1 MRSLTWKL
9 TLFVIGISLL
19 SIAIVFLLARWITV
33 REFDRLVIAQTRS
46 DVIERATTYYQQTGN
61 WQGVIDA
68 MPRPG
73 REGAPPPRPGQ
84 TPLRPFAI
92 LDLAG
97 CVVLPAGRFNMGNCN
112 PAVGNE
118 LREPLLL
125 DGQAIG
131 TLIAVGAAPGLNRV
145 EEAYLMRTNRAILWS
160 AVGATLLAVLVGL
173 VAARALVRPLQ
184 RLTTAIRAMTAGD
197 LHQEVPIQ
205 SQDEIGELARAFN
218 QMSADLARA
227 NQARRQMTAD
237 IAHDL
242 RNPLMV
248 MMGYLEAM
256 RDGVLEPTPK
266 RLATLYDE
274 AHHLQHLVNDLR
286 TLSLADAGELTLQR
300 EAVFPY
306 ELLLRAYRAWLSQA
320 QQRDIILICRAPEGL
335 PALSVDVERLNQVLN
350 NLISNALRYTP
361 PAGRIVLAARQQ
373 DEQIRLTIQDNGAG
387 IAADHLPFIFDRF
400 YRADPARTENNSGNS
415 DESGLGL
422 AIARSIVEAHGGTL
436 CVESAGVDQGVTFTI
451 SLPVILREECVIIA
465 NQ

>member
-1 MRSLTWKL
+1 
-9 TLFVIGISLL
+9 
-19 SIAIVFLLARWITV
+19 
-33 REFDRLVIAQTRS
+33 
-46 DVIERATTYYQQTGN
+46 
-61 WQGVIDA
+61 
-68 MPRPG
+68 
-73 REGAPPPRPGQ
+73 
-84 TPLRPFAI
+84 
-92 LDLAG
+92 
-97 CVVLPAGRFNMGNCN
+97 MGNCN

-173 VAARALVRPLQ
+173 AAARALVRPLQ

-373 DEQIRLTIQDNGAG
+373 DEQILLTIQDNGAG

-436 CVESAGVDQGVTFTI
+436 RVESAGVDK
-451 SLPVILREECVIIA
+451 A
-465 NQ
+465 

>member
-9 TLFVIGISLL
+9 TLLVIGVSLL
-19 SIAIVFLLARWITV
+19 SIAIVFLLARWVTV
-33 REFDRLVIAQTRS
+33 REFDRLVMAQTRS
-46 DVIERATTYYQQTGN
+46 DVIERATTHYQQVGS

-73 REGAPPPRPGQ
+73 REGAPPPPPGQ
-84 TPLRPFAI
+84 TPPRPFAI
-92 LDLAG
+92 LDQAG
-97 CVVLPAGRFNMGNCN
+97 CVVLPAGHFDLGDCN
-112 PAVGNE
+112 LPVGPE
-118 LREPLLL
+118 EREPLLL
-125 DGQAIG
+125 GEQPIG
-131 TLIAVGAAPGLNRV
+131 TLITVNVNPGLNRV
-145 EEAYLMRTNRAILWS
+145 ERAYLLHTNRAILWS
-160 AVGATLLAVLVGL
+160 AAGATLLAVIVGL
-173 VAARALVRPLQ
+173 MAARALVRPVQ
-184 RLTTAIRAMTAGD
+184 QLTAAIHAMAAGN
-197 LHQEVPIQ
+197 LHQQVSIQ

-218 QMSADLARA
+218 QMSADLVRA

-248 MMGYLEAM
+248 IIGYLEAM

-286 TLSLADAGELTLQR
+286 TLSLADAGELPLQR
-300 EAVFPY
+300 EAVFPD

-320 QQRDIILICRAPEGL
+320 QQRDIMLVCRAPEGL
-335 PALSVDVERLNQVLN
+335 PALQVDGERMNQVLN

-361 PAGRIVLAARQQ
+361 TAGRIALGAAQQ
-373 DEQIRLTIQDNGAG
+373 GEQIILTVQDNGAG
-387 IAADHLPFIFDRF
+387 IAVEQLPLIFDRF
-400 YRADPARTENNSGNS
+400 YRADPARTEAD

-436 CVESAGVDQGVTFTI
+436 RVDSAGLGQGATFSI
-451 SLPVILREECVIIA
+451 SLPFA
-465 NQ
+465 PT

>member
-1 MRSLTWKL
+1 VRSLTWKL
-9 TLFVIGISLL
+9 TLFVIGVSLL
-19 SIAIVFLLARWITV
+19 SITIVFLLARWITV

-46 DVIERATTYYQQTGN
+46 DVIARARTHYQQVGS
-61 WQGVIDA
+61 WQGVIDV

-73 REGAPPPRPGQ
+73 REGAPPPPPGQ
-84 TPLRPFAI
+84 TPPRPFAI
-92 LDLAG
+92 LDQQG
-97 CVVLPAGRFNMGNCN
+97 CVVLPAGRFDLGDCN
-112 PAVGNE
+112 PSMGPE
-118 LREPLLL
+118 EREPLVL
-125 DGQAIG
+125 DDQPIG
-131 TLIAVGAAPGLNRV
+131 TLITVNTNPGLNRV
-145 EEAYLMRTNRAILWS
+145 EAAYLMRTNRAILWS
-160 AVGATLLAVLVGL
+160 AVGATLLAVMVGL
-173 VAARALVRPLQ
+173 VTARTLVRPLQ
-184 RLTTAIRAMTAGD
+184 RLTTAIHAMTAGD

-248 MMGYLEAM
+248 MIGYLEAM

-300 EAVFPY
+300 EVISPTD
-306 ELLLRAYRAWLSQA
+306 LLLRAYRAWLSQA
-320 QQRDIILICRAPEGL
+320 RQRDIALLCRAPEGL
-335 PALSVDVERLNQVLN
+335 PAVSVDAERINQVLN

-361 PAGRIVLAARQQ
+361 PDGRIVLAAQQ
-373 DEQIRLTIQDNGAG
+373 QGDQIVLTVQDNGTG

-400 YRADPARTENNSGNS
+400 YRADPARTETGG
-415 DESGLGL
+415 ESGLGL
-422 AIARSIVEAHGGTL
+422 AIARSIVETHGGTL
-436 CVESAGVDQGVTFTI
+436 RVTSLGVGQGTTFSLHLPLLTES
-451 SLPVILREECVIIA
+451 
-465 NQ
+465 

>member
-9 TLFVIGISLL
+9 TLFVIGVSLL

-33 REFDRLVIAQTRS
+33 REFDRLVMAQTRS
-46 DVIERATTYYQQTGN
+46 DVIDRATTYYRQTGG

-73 REGAPPPRPGQ
+73 REGAPPPPPGQ
-84 TPLRPFAI
+84 APPRPFAI
-92 LDLAG
+92 LDQQG
-97 CVVLPAGRFNMGNCN
+97 CVVLPAGRFDMGACDL
-112 PAVGNE
+112 PLGAE
-118 LREPLLL
+118 EREPLLL
-125 DGQAIG
+125 GDQPIG
-131 TLIAVGAAPGLNRV
+131 TLITVNANPGLNRV
-145 EEAYLMRTNRAILWS
+145 ETAYLMRTNRAIFWS
-160 AVGATLLAVLVGL
+160 AIGAVWLAVLVGL
-173 VAARALVRPLQ
+173 VEARALVRPLQ
-184 RLTTAIRAMTAGD
+184 QLTVAIRAMATGD

-248 MMGYLEAM
+248 MIGYLEAM
-256 RDGVLEPTPK
+256 RDGVLAPTPK

-286 TLSLADAGELTLQR
+286 TLSLADAGELTLQC
-300 EAVFPY
+300 EAALPY
-306 ELLLRAYRAWLSQA
+306 DLILRAYRAWLSQA
-320 QQRDIILICRAPEGL
+320 QQRDIALICRAPEGL
-335 PALSVDVERLNQVLN
+335 PALAVDVERINQVLN

-361 PAGRIVLAARQQ
+361 PSGRIVLAAQQ
-373 DEQIRLTIQDNGAG
+373 QGEQIILTVQDNGAG
-387 IAADHLPFIFDRF
+387 IAAEHLPFLFDRF
-400 YRADPARTENNSGNS
+400 YRADPARTETDG
-415 DESGLGL
+415 ESGLGL

-436 CVESAGVDQGVTFTI
+436 RVTSPGVGQGATFSIHLPFLVEK
-451 SLPVILREECVIIA
+451 
-465 NQ
+465 

>member
-46 DVIERATTYYQQTGN
+46 DVIERATTHYQQTGG
-61 WQGVIDA
+61 WQGVVDV

-73 REGAPPPRPGQ
+73 GREGGPPPPPGQ
-84 TPLRPFAI
+84 TPPRPFAI
-92 LDLAG
+92 LDEAG
-97 CVVLPAGRFNMGNCN
+97 CVVLPAGRFDMGECDT
-112 PAVGNE
+112 AGTE

-125 DGQAIG
+125 AGQPIG
-131 TLIAVGAAPGLNRV
+131 TLITVTSAPGLNRV
-145 EEAYLMRTNRAILWS
+145 ESAYLMRTNRAILWS
-160 AVGATLLAVLVGL
+160 AVGATLLAVVMGL

-184 RLTTAIRAMTAGD
+184 RLTTAIQAMTAGD
-197 LHQEVPIQ
+197 LHQEVPVQ

-227 NQARRQMTAD
+227 NQMRRQMTAD

-248 MMGYLEAM
+248 MIGYLEAM
-256 RDGVLEPTPK
+256 RDGILEPTPK

-286 TLSLADAGELTLQR
+286 TLSLADAGELILQR
-300 EAVFPY
+300 EPVDPND
-306 ELLLRAYRAWLSQA
+306 LLLRAYRAWLSQA
-320 QQRDIILICRAPEGL
+320 QQRDIALLCRAPEGL
-335 PALSVDVERLNQVLN
+335 PSLSVDAERINQVFN

-361 PAGRIVLAARQQ
+361 PAGRITLATQQ
-373 DEQIRLTIQDNGAG
+373 RGEQIIFTVQDNGAG
-387 IAADHLPFIFDRF
+387 IAAEHLPFIFERF
-400 YRADPARTENNSGNS
+400 YRADPARTES
-415 DESGLGL
+415 DGESGLGL

-436 CVESAGVDQGVTFTI
+436 RAESAGVGQGATFHI
-451 SLPVILREECVIIA
+451 YLPLT
-465 NQ
+465 